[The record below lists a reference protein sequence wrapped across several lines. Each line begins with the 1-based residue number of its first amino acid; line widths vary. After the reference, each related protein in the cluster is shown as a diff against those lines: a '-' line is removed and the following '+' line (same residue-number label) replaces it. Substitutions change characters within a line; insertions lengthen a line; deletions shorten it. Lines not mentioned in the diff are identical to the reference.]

1 MNKKTKQELLDWF
14 SLHIDDVTSIT
25 IKKDTVTLFVNGLT
39 KGIISYQ
46 RIGDSK

>member
-14 SLHIDDVTSIT
+14 SLHIDDVTSIA
-25 IKKDTVTLFVNGLT
+25 IKKDKVSIFVNGFV